1 MKNLFYYLLNYVLVK
16 NDLILINENYYHLY
30 EKIKDKL
37 DYNKNR
43 AIEIIKKDE
52 YIPKE
57 LVTLYT
63 DNKDV
68 FYQNI
73 GNNKV
78 PEFLPKCF
86 ENY

>member
-1 MKNLFYYLLNYVLVK
+1 MNFVSGKMSKFMDTKNCFHCGN
-16 NDLILINENYYHLY
+16 
-30 EKIKDKL
+30 
-37 DYNKNR
+37 
-43 AIEIIKKDE
+43 EIIKKDE

-86 ENY
+86 ENH